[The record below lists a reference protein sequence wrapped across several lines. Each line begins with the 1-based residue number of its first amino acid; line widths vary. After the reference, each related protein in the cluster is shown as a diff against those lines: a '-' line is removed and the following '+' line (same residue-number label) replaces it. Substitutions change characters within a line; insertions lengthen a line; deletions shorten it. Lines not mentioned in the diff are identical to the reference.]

1 MEPGSEMGL
10 AKADGEKYHIDANLD
25 EELKSDYVRQSETSS
40 CDHST
45 ALKHFSPMRKALLRG
60 MV

>member
-1 MEPGSEMGL
+1 MGL

-25 EELKSDYVRQSETSS
+25 EELKSDHVRDLVVRSL
-40 CDHST
+40 T
-45 ALKHFSPMRKALLRG
+45 ALKHFSPMRKASLRG